1 VFGTRE
7 RGRIFWCSPAGDR
20 AIRTAIHGIADDS
33 SRARSSCQL
42 QGGKLLEG
50 NLSEEVNEL
59 TRISWIESVLTIET
73 HVKTVLAS

>member
-1 VFGTRE
+1 MFRACE
-7 RGRIFWCSPAGDR
+7 RGGVFWRGSAGDG
-20 AIRTAIHGIADDS
+20 AIWRAIHGIADDAP
-33 SRARSSCQL
+33 RARPSREL

-59 TRISWIESVLTIET
+59 TGISWIESVLTIET